1 MDTIKIQIDTNAE
14 QASKSFEDLSK
25 SFKNTDAQAVD
36 LRKEIRGLKDDLY
49 KLEPGTEEYGRV
61 LQELGGKMDQ
71 LKDTQEE
78 LRVATGGLD
87 TVFQATTN
95 ATATMAAGF
104 TAATGIVS
112 LFGGESE
119 DLQKTFV
126 KLQAVMAITTGLKGF
141 AAFGKETKKAST
153 SLKAY
158 ISQMRL
164 ARTATQ
170 QQAAAT
176 TTLATAE
183 GAASGAALGLS
194 GAIKSVTAAIAANPI
209 GAVLVAI
216 TAAITAITHFVGAAK
231 EAREQTEKYN
241 EVLEKSKGTHKT
253 FTEQLEEANNVTN
266 RRIARLKALGASE
279 EDINKIKKES
289 LELTASQL
297 RHQKQI
303 LESNIELHKSNTKM
317 AESLEKW
324 ASELDEVNAKLKDT
338 QDELNGMQD
347 VELPDFVSG
356 FNTAFSALDKSLSRQ
371 VTAGIITESQ
381 KIRQEI
387 EAYEDEIANLQKT
400 LNNAKVKRDLPL
412 NSPSVNT
419 ELDAII
425 TDVTVT
431 ISRYQTAINNLNES
445 LKDQG
450 AKAVKTSRDELSKM
464 TDNLSK
470 AFEEFKTKLE
480 SELDIYGSLERAL
493 GKDTAQARMSGVINS
508 WRYSFNEMM
517 TNIKQEAEKSGKL
530 LDSDMDK
537 LKKQIGKYQEKYYEI
552 LKDKNFDFGG
562 WPPGIELME
571 IRLKALSNDFTEMN
585 STLSNHLKEGTITM
599 EEYSKWVTKA
609 TEKFIED
616 RTKMLDETKKT
627 IKDVLAEMDI
637 TDDEKERL
645 KAQWTELFN
654 FSAELLPPDEAKK
667 ITDALWNALKQ
678 GLDKGETELNN
689 MIKKMQTDVDLAA
702 NAWIRG
708 KSDAGIISTIL
719 FGTSESPTK
728 VYEQAQKQAQDIYA
742 GLYQQYSQELEM
754 AQRSAEIAKA
764 LYGEKSEAYQ
774 QYADEILR
782 IQGLLDQAQ
791 IDYENKQVENAENY
805 ADRIKESAM
814 GTLDAVSGLAGA
826 MASYYA
832 EQAEQA
838 KETYGENS
846 EEYKKY
852 IQKEGDM
859 KIAQVWTDFASGV
872 MSAWATSEQLGPI
885 AGPILAGIQ
894 TAALLATAIAST
906 QQIKRQTKSTANGDG
921 NANVSGLTDRVIMA
935 EAQNTDQTAQ
945 LNAEYGAGAQR
956 VFVTVDDIN
965 SGQDANRTAVTNNR
979 F

>member
-1 MDTIKIQIDTNAE
+1 MDNIKITIETNAE
-14 QASKSFEDLSK
+14 QASKSFEDLAK
-25 SFKNTDAQAVD
+25 SFNDTDTQAVD
-36 LRKEIRGLKDDLY
+36 LRKQIKALKAELY
-49 KLEPGTEEYGRV
+49 TLTPGTEEYGRV
-61 LQELGGKMDQ
+61 LQDLGAKMNQ
-71 LKDTQEE
+71 LSDTQQE
-78 LRVATGGLD
+78 LRVSTGGLD
-87 TVFQATTN
+87 TVFQSTTQ
-95 ATATMAAGF
+95 ATATMASGF
-104 TAATGIVS
+104 QAVS
-112 LFGGESE
+112 GVMALFGGDADE
-119 DLQKTFV
+119 LQKTFV
-126 KLQAVMAITTGLKGF
+126 KLQAIMSITTGLKGF
-141 AAFGKETKKAST
+141 AAFGKMTKRASI

-158 ISQMRL
+158 INQVRL

-170 QQAAAT
+170 QQATAT

-253 FTEQLEEANNVTN
+253 FIEQLEEANNVAD
-266 RRIARLKALGASE
+266 RRISRLKALGTSE
-279 EDINKIKKES
+279 EELNKIRKES

-324 ASELDEVNAKLKDT
+324 ASELDEVNSKLKDT
-338 QDELNGMQD
+338 QNELNGMQD
-347 VELPDFVSG
+347 VKLPDFVSS
-356 FNTAFSALDKSLSRQ
+356 FNTAFAALDKNLSRQ

-387 EAYEDEIANLQKT
+387 EAYKDEIENLQKT
-400 LNNAKVKRDLPL
+400 LNDAKIKRDLPL

-450 AKAVKTSRDELSKM
+450 AKAVKTSRDELNKM

-508 WRYSFNEMM
+508 WRYSFTEM
-517 TNIKQEAEKSGKL
+517 TTKIVQEAKKSGKL
-530 LDSDMDK
+530 LNGDMNK
-537 LKKQIGKYQEKYYEI
+537 LMNQIGKYQEKYYEI

-585 STLSNHLKEGTITM
+585 STLSNQLKEGTITS
-599 EEYSKWVTKA
+599 EEYSNWVMKA
-609 TEKFIED
+609 TKKFIED
-616 RTKMLDETKKT
+616 RAKMLDEAKDT
-627 IKDVLAEMDI
+627 INYSLAEMDI

-654 FSAELLPPDEAKK
+654 FSAELLPPEEAKK
-667 ITDALWNALKQ
+667 ITDAIWNALSK
-678 GLDKGETELNN
+678 GLEKTDAEFDSIIN
-689 MIKKMQTDVDLAA
+689 KMNTDMNLAA
-702 NAWIRG
+702 NSWIRG
-708 KSDAGIISTIL
+708 KGDFGIISRIL
-719 FGTSESPTK
+719 FGAGDSPTK
-728 VYEQAQKQAQDIYA
+728 IYEQAQKQAQDVFNI
-742 GLYQQYSQELEM
+742 LSQRYNQEIEM
-754 AQRSAEIAKA
+754 ATEKAEIMKA
-764 LYGEKSEAYQ
+764 LYGEESAEYKK
-774 QYADEILR
+774 YADEITRL
-782 IQGLLDQAQ
+782 QALLTQAQ
-791 IDYENKQVENAENY
+791 INYEAKQVENAEDY
-805 ADRIKESAM
+805 AEKIKGAATSTFDTIGGLASAM
-814 GTLDAVSGLAGA
+814 G
-826 MASYYA
+826 SYYA
-832 EQAEQA
+832 EQAEWA

-846 EEYKKY
+846 EEYQKY
-852 IQKEGDM
+852 LKKEGNM
-859 KIAQVWTDFASGV
+859 KIAQVWSDWATGV
-872 MSAWATSEQLGPI
+872 MAAWAANAKYGVASY
-885 AGPILAGIQ
+885 ILAALQ
-894 TAALLATAIAST
+894 TAALTATAIAST
-906 QQIKRQTKSTANGDG
+906 AQIKRQTKASNNGGGTANVGQ
-921 NANVSGLTDRVIMA
+921 LTDRVIMA
-935 EAQNTDQTAQ
+935 DAQRADQTAE
-945 LNAEYGAGAQR
+945 LNAKYNQGATR
-956 VFVTVDDIN
+956 VYVTQGDI
-965 SGQDANRTAVTNNR
+965 QDANNDNRVAVTQNR

>member
-1 MDTIKIQIDTNAE
+1 MDNIKITIETNAE
-14 QASKSFEDLSK
+14 QASKSFEDLAK
-25 SFKNTDAQAVD
+25 SFNDTDTQAID
-36 LRKEIRGLKDDLY
+36 LRKQIKALKAELY
-49 KLEPGTEEYGRV
+49 TLTPGTEEYGRV
-61 LQELGGKMDQ
+61 LQDLGAKMNQ
-71 LKDTQEE
+71 LSDTQQE
-78 LRVATGGLD
+78 LRVSTGGLD
-87 TVFQATTN
+87 TVFQSTTQ
-95 ATATMAAGF
+95 ATATMASGF
-104 TAATGIVS
+104 QAVS
-112 LFGGESE
+112 GVMALFGGDADE
-119 DLQKTFV
+119 LQKTFV
-126 KLQAVMAITTGLKGF
+126 KLQAIMSITTGLKGF
-141 AAFGKETKKAST
+141 AAFGKMTKRASI

-158 ISQMRL
+158 INQVRL

-170 QQAAAT
+170 QQATAT

-241 EVLEKSKGTHKT
+241 DVLEKSKGTHKT
-253 FTEQLEEANNVTN
+253 FIEQLEEANKVTD
-266 RRIARLKALGASE
+266 RRISRLKALGTSE
-279 EDINKIKKES
+279 EELNKIRKES

-324 ASELDEVNAKLKDT
+324 ASELDEVNSKLKDT

-347 VELPDFVSG
+347 VKLPDFVSS
-356 FNTAFSALDKSLSRQ
+356 FNTAFSALDKNLSRQ

-387 EAYEDEIANLQKT
+387 EAYKDEIENLQKT
-400 LNNAKVKRDLPL
+400 LNDAKIKRDLPL

-450 AKAVKTSRDELSKM
+450 AKAVKTSRDELNKM

-508 WRYSFNEMM
+508 WRYSFTEM
-517 TNIKQEAEKSGKL
+517 TTKIIQEAKKSGKL
-530 LDSDMDK
+530 LNGDMNK
-537 LKKQIGKYQEKYYEI
+537 LMNQIGKYQEKYYEI
-552 LKDKNFDFGG
+552 LNDKNFDFGG
-562 WPPGIELME
+562 WPPGVELME

-585 STLSNHLKEGTITM
+585 STLSNQLKEGTITM

-609 TEKFIED
+609 MEKFIED
-616 RTKMLDETKKT
+616 RTKMLSEAKDT
-627 IKDVLAEMDI
+627 IKYSLAEMDI

-667 ITDALWNALKQ
+667 INDAIGNALQ
-678 GLDKGETELNN
+678 MQLDIIEREYSE
-689 MIKKMQTDVDLAA
+689 KMSDF
-702 NAWIRG
+702 NAKLQEEATGWMKG
-708 KSDAGIISTIL
+708 KSDAGIFFHNY
-719 FGTSESPTK
+719 FGDSPTK
-728 VYEQAQKQAQDIYA
+728 QLRDAQDYA
-742 GLYQQYSQELEM
+742 QSMYKILYDEYTAELELIKAKM
-754 AQRSAEIAKA
+754 SLLDENSDAYKTYAEKIKQIESDLATAESEYQAAQIENIKEHGQRVTEIAGQFGDA
-764 LYGEKSEAYQ
+764 IG
-774 QYADEILR
+774 
-782 IQGLLDQAQ
+782 GLA
-791 IDYENKQVENAENY
+791 
-805 ADRIKESAM
+805 SAM
-814 GTLDAVSGLAGA
+814 G
-826 MASYYA
+826 SYYA
-832 EQAEQA
+832 EQAEWA

-846 EEYKKY
+846 AEYQKY
-852 IQKEGDM
+852 LKKEGNM
-859 KIAQVWTDFASGV
+859 KIAQVWTDFATGV
-872 MSAWATSEQLGPI
+872 MTAWATSEQLGPI
-885 AGPILAGIQ
+885 AGPIMAAIQ
-894 TAALLATAIAST
+894 TAALTATAIAST
-906 QQIKRQTKSTANGDG
+906 AQIKRQTKASNNGGASTANVGQ
-921 NANVSGLTDRVIMA
+921 LTDRVIMA
-935 EAQNTDQTAQ
+935 DAQRADQTAE
-945 LNAEYGAGAQR
+945 LNAKYNQGATR
-956 VFVTVDDIN
+956 VYVTQGDI
-965 SGQDANRTAVTNNR
+965 QDANNDNRVAVTQNR